1 MKTKQDGTVEL
12 RKQLVALLTKKQAH
26 ASLEDV
32 VRGFPPTLRGVVVDG
47 LPYSAW
53 QLLDHIRLAQHDIL
67 KFSTDA
73 KYKSPKWPEGYWAKK
88 PAPPSG
94 TAWAATI
101 KQIASDRAAFV
112 KLLKTQDLFEP
123 FAWGDGQNLLR
134 EALLIAD
141 HNAYHVGELLVVRRL
156 LGAWKK

>member
-1 MKTKQDGTVEL
+1 MMMSKAE
-12 RKQLVALLTKKQAH
+12 A
-26 ASLEDV
+26 
-32 VRGFPPTLRGVVVDG
+32 RGFPEALRGVVVDG

-53 QLLDHIRLAQHDIL
+53 QLLDHMRIAQHDIL

-73 KYKSPKWPEGYWAKK
+73 KYKSPKWPDGYWAKK
-88 PAPPSG
+88 PAPPSA
-94 TAWAATI
+94 TAWTAAL
-101 KQIASDRAAFV
+101 KQIAADRAAFV
-112 KLLKTQDLFEP
+112 KLVKTGDLVAP
-123 FAWGDGQNLLR
+123 FPWGDGQNLLR

>member
-1 MKTKQDGTVEL
+1 MPKSDAEL
-12 RKQLVALLTKKQAH
+12 RKQLIAMLTKKQAH

-32 VRGFPPTLRGVVVDG
+32 VRGFPAKLRGVVVDG

-53 QLLDHIRLAQHDIL
+53 QLVDHMRIAQHDIL

-73 KYKSPKWPEGYWAKK
+73 KYKSPKWPDGYWAKK

-94 TAWAATI
+94 TAWAAGI
-101 KQIASDRAAFV
+101 KQIATDRAAFV
-112 KLLKTQDLFEP
+112 KLLKTQDLFAP

-134 EALLIAD
+134 QVLLIAD

>member
-1 MKTKQDGTVEL
+1 MTMSKTDAVL
-12 RKQLVALLTKKQAH
+12 RKELVNLLTKEQAH

-32 VRGFPPTLRGVVVDG
+32 VRGFPAGLRGVVVDG

-53 QLLDHIRLAQHDIL
+53 QLLDHMRIAQHDIL

-73 KYKSPKWPEGYWAKK
+73 KYKSPKWPDGYWAKK
-88 PAPPSG
+88 PAPPNG
-94 TAWAATI
+94 TAWTAAI
-101 KQIASDRAAFV
+101 KQIAADRRAFV
-112 KLLKTQDLFEP
+112 KLVQTKDLLTP
-123 FAWGDGQNLLR
+123 FPWGDGQNLLR

-141 HNAYHVGELLVVRRL
+141 HNAYHVGELLVARRL

>member
-1 MKTKQDGTVEL
+1 MSKSVSCGAL
-12 RKQLVALLTKKQAH
+12 RKELANLLTKKQAH
-26 ASLEDV
+26 ASLEDI
-32 VRGFPPTLRGVVVDG
+32 VRGFPAKLRSVVPEG

-73 KYKSPKWPEGYWAKK
+73 KYKSPKWPDGYWAKK
-88 PAPPSG
+88 PAPPNA
-94 TAWAATI
+94 TAWTAAV
-101 KQIASDRAAFV
+101 KQVAADGKAFV
-112 KLLKTQDLFEP
+112 KLVQTKDLLMP
-123 FAWGDGQNLLR
+123 FSWGDGQNLLR

>member
-1 MKTKQDGTVEL
+1 MKTNETVEL

-32 VRGFPPTLRGVVVDG
+32 VRGFPPALRGVVADG

-53 QLLDHIRLAQHDIL
+53 QLVDHMRIAQHDIL

-94 TAWAATI
+94 TAWTAAV

-112 KLLKTQDLFEP
+112 KLLKTQDLFAP

-156 LGAWKK
+156 LGTWKK